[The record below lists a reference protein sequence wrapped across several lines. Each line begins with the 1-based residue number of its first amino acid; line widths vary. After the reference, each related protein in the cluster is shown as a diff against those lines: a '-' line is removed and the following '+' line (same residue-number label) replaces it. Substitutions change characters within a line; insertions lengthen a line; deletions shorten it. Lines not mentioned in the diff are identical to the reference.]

1 MKNLDKSQ
9 IAKLNREKQKTY
21 FDQET
26 YKIHEKFK
34 EEIDKLK
41 WDFSKRNMLQGG
53 GYLLG
58 YLKLKYKQLKEISET
73 FLKSLLYGVETDKYI
88 DKSLQDSL
96 LKNLSRFIGSKN
108 RFIDHDMKAEINKI
122 DAGPSVNHS
131 VNMKQSQEY
140 ISILNHFHNR
150 LKKEIFDLNE
160 KYNNNIKNE
169 IKGKEQI
176 KNENYINLG
185 YIDQLKSYDNLKFD
199 LNKLIS
205 LCEELNIAYNYD
217 CFFSIGILTRMI
229 LDHVPPIFKSKT
241 LIDAASNWT
250 KDKKSF
256 KQIVLNLE
264 KFNRKIYDLM
274 LHSKIS
280 EKSQSITFEEVDS
293 KNGLNL
299 LISEIISLLSDN
311 KNH

>member
-21 FDQET
+21 FNQET

-34 EEIDKLK
+34 AEINKLRS
-41 WDFSKRNMLQGG
+41 DFSKRNMLQSG
-53 GYLLG
+53 GYLSE
-58 YLKLKYKQLKEISET
+58 YLKLKYKQLNEISEIY
-73 FLKSLLYGVETDKYI
+73 LESLLYGVESDKHI

-96 LKNLSRFIGSKN
+96 LKQLSRFIGSRN
-108 RFIDHDMKAEINKI
+108 RFIDHEMNAEYNKI
-122 DAGPSVNHS
+122 DAGPSVKHS
-131 VNMKQSQEY
+131 FDMKRSQEY
-140 ISILNHFHNR
+140 SSILNYFHNR
-150 LKKEIFDLNE
+150 LKKEIFDINE
-160 KYNNNIKNE
+160 KYNNNIRNK
-169 IKGKEQI
+169 IKEKEQM

-185 YIDQLKSYDNLKFD
+185 YIDQLKSIDNSKFD
-199 LNKLIS
+199 LKKLIT

-217 CFFSIGILTRMI
+217 CFSSIGVLTRMI
-229 LDHVPPIFKSKT
+229 LDHIPPIFNSKT

-264 KFNRKIYDLM
+264 KINRKIYDIM
-274 LHSKIS
+274 LHSQIS
-280 EKSQSITFEEVDS
+280 EKTRSITFEEVDS

-299 LISEIISLLSDN
+299 LISEIISLLSN
-311 KNH
+311 